1 MRWGVGALAPYHLK
15 GARTSARRLRPA
27 PCGYSPIC
35 WITPQGLLYR
45 GLIVAAVIAA
55 IGFYFITTKM
65 MGDGVIIGGVLVTSL
80 NLYYA

>member
-1 MRWGVGALAPYHLK
+1 MRWGFSPLPPK
-15 GARTSARRLRPA
+15 GGENLCEAATAC